1 MAKQLNDIEKE
12 VLEWNSKFPVDKWWR
27 DKHEIAFMSKKHKA
41 ISFLEQIFE
50 FYEEMMILE
59 SKVKQEEYIP
69 NVGDFLSQQNLD
81 EKSEIQSIKEQFES
95 EFGDMING

>member
-1 MAKQLNDIEKE
+1 
-12 VLEWNSKFPVDKWWR
+12 
-27 DKHEIAFMSKKHKA
+27 MSKKHKA
-41 ISFLEQIFE
+41 VSFLEQIFE

-81 EKSEIQSIKEQFES
+81 EKSEIQSMKEQFES
-95 EFGDMING
+95 EFGDLLNG

>member
-27 DKHEIAFMSKKHKA
+27 DKHGIAFMSKKHKA
-41 ISFLEQIFE
+41 VSFFEQLFE
-50 FYEEMMILE
+50 FYEDIMVLE
-59 SKVKQEEYIP
+59 SKTKQEEYIP
-69 NVGDFLSQQNLD
+69 NVGDFLSRQNLD
-81 EKSEIQSIKEQFES
+81 EKSEIQSMKEQFES